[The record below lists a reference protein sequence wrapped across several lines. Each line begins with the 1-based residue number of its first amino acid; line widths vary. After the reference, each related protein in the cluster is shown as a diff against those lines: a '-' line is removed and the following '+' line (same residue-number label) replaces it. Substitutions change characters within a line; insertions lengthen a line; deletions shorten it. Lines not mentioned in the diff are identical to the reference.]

1 MKNFNTF
8 LITIA
13 ALLLLFTPRSM
24 NAQTELLI
32 PQNPEDYFPPD
43 PNYEVENT
51 GVAVTQIGTDDMYVM
66 CWEGEEPGFG
76 WFYQGNTG
84 FMPFINT
91 NPDIDDPDVVVYADL
106 SINQVLAYFIYE
118 ENGEIKNE
126 IWEYDI
132 PNNQWNI
139 FQNPQVLDYGLNSS
153 PNIDQYYGSV
163 VGVWS
168 ENNTIINGFIGEI
181 DGTIYSMHTYFEGH
195 QYEPLI
201 EPDVALFANDDYY
214 YFTITS
220 KQVDDQTTTLWAADY
235 LHVINNQPQFN
246 NIPYVLMTENSDAI
260 EYGTPRIA
268 YDLLPNYSISNYH
281 PYQVVCT
288 ERKMNDMGYM
298 QYYVHGFNHVSTSGQ
313 NYDDDILNEDEY
325 ISQIDYNHYVPLNY
339 PTKEPV
345 VSFKEDIHVAW
356 AYQSPETGSYEI
368 ISRRLRRING
378 EVIKEGVPPN
388 QYPDHYSLVNGYYT
402 NSQKGDQLHP
412 CIASR
417 FSDGTKMIGWYDL
430 YALQTEYKIR
440 GEHIKIFSNTDE
452 FEPGLLFPNPA
463 DKFLELKKPDNCD
476 SYIYKIY
483 TINGRLVQ
491 SSQSAEDF
499 HSIDVSSFAKG
510 IYLVRIN
517 TGNEIITHKFI
528 KQ

>member
-1 MKNFNTF
+1 
-8 LITIA
+8 
-13 ALLLLFTPRSM
+13 M

-153 PNIDQYYGSV
+153 PNIDQYYGSI

-181 DGTIYSMHTYFEGH
+181 DGTIHSDHTYFEGP

-201 EPDVALFANDDYY
+201 EPDVALYATDDY
-214 YFTITS
+214 YFTITCKS
-220 KQVDDQTTTLWAADY
+220 LDGQASTLYAADY
-235 LHVINNQPQFN
+235 FQQPGGQPQVVNF
-246 NIPYVLMTENSDAI
+246 PYVLMTENSDAI

-268 YDLLPNYSISNYH
+268 YDIETNQYTDH
-281 PYQVVCT
+281 PYQIVCVEQRIYDT
-288 ERKMNDMGYM
+288 GNLHYFIHGY
-298 QYYVHGFNHVSTSGQ
+298 NHVSTTGT
-313 NYDDDILNEDEY
+313 NTNHDIINDDSY
-325 ISQIDYNHYVPLNY
+325 YSQLDFKTYNPTKYR
-339 PTKEPV
+339 TKEPV
-345 VSFKEDIHVAW
+345 VSFKEEIHVAW
-356 AYQSPETGSYEI
+356 AYQSPETGSFEI
-368 ISRRLRRING
+368 ISRRLDRSSGQVDIIG
-378 EVIKEGVPPN
+378 SSPG
-388 QYPDHYSLVNGYYT
+388 YPDHYSLVNGYYT
-402 NSQKGDQLHP
+402 NNLTGDQLHP

-417 FSDGTKMIGWYDL
+417 FSDGTKMIGWYDF

-440 GEHIKIFSNTDE
+440 GQHIKIFSNTEE

-463 DKFLELKKPDNCD
+463 DKFIELKK
-476 SYIYKIY
+476 
-483 TINGRLVQ
+483 
-491 SSQSAEDF
+491 
-499 HSIDVSSFAKG
+499 
-510 IYLVRIN
+510 
-517 TGNEIITHKFI
+517 TG
-528 KQ
+528 